1 VEGIELVC
9 LLDWCWL
16 GAAVAVADG
25 VEEGEDD
32 AHLWLCWWWWLVVGV
47 ALGAG
52 WGGWGMTQVG
62 CVSWRMRRLSDG
74 AHDGWHGTWW
84 GEVFFTEI

>member
-1 VEGIELVC
+1 MEGIELVC
-9 LLDWCWL
+9 FLDCWL

-32 AHLWLCWWWWLVVGV
+32 AHLWLWWWWLVVCV

-52 WGGWGMTQVG
+52 WGEWGMTQVG
-62 CVSWRMRRLSDG
+62 CCMSWRMRRLN
-74 AHDGWHGTWW
+74 
-84 GEVFFTEI
+84 